1 MNLTELIRA
10 VDERGAADAASTG
23 QVASVRGALVAAA
36 AQDPG
41 STAYQSRV
49 QGAARLVSET
59 WPFSSEL
66 GTLVLAFSEA
76 LQRHAR

>member
-1 MNLTELIRA
+1 MTLTELIRA
-10 VDERGAADAASTG
+10 LDERGVADAASTD
-23 QVASVRGALVAAA
+23 QVASVRRGLAVAV

-41 STAYQSRV
+41 STAYQSGV

-76 LQRHAR
+76 VQRRVR